1 MTMNV
6 DESEVMR
13 MPHNDQHHTQTLVSS
28 PLSAESVHKN
38 MFVETSP
45 LPDTSALLPSLQ
57 EEVYA
62 KDYGHQ
68 KHEQN
73 M

>member
-6 DESEVMR
+6 DESEVMH
-13 MPHNDQHHTQTLVSS
+13 MPNTHSPLVSS
-28 PLSAESVHKN
+28 PLSAESAHKN
-38 MFVETSP
+38 MFVETHP
-45 LPDTSALLPSLQ
+45 LSDNSALLPSLQ

-68 KHEQN
+68 KHEHII
-73 M
+73 